1 MFFRFVKEAALY
13 FYHYPTMFILY
24 ANNFLC
30 SLTQQLDDIINRIT
44 HVSFVLILH
53 AFMFHISCQFYTEE
67 ILKENEFIF

>member
-1 MFFRFVKEAALY
+1 MI
-13 FYHYPTMFILY
+13 FYVLS
-24 ANNFLC
+24 